1 MLRVCEAAI
10 DSAMHIVR
18 ANKLAVP
25 QSSRH
30 AFELLEQAGLLRS
43 NVSKKMI
50 GFRNIAVHDDQKINL
65 DIMEMII
72 KKHLVDFTNYIE
84 VLLKITDTQV
94 EGVSDNS

>member
-1 MLRVCEAAI
+1 
-10 DSAMHIVR
+10 MHIVR
-18 ANKLAVP
+18 VNKLAVP

-30 AFELLEQAGLLRS
+30 AFELLEQAGLLSS
-43 NVSKKMI
+43 NVSKKMKAMI
-50 GFRNIAVHDDQKINL
+50 GFRNVAVHDYQKINL

-72 KKHLVDFTNYIE
+72 KKHLVDFTNYTE